1 MTDYNATGNY
11 YTIGHIV
18 QFSGLSDR
26 TVRSYI
32 ASGLLRGEKING
44 LWHFTAEQVDD
55 FMSHPAVRPSIQAKR
70 NAIVSDF
77 LADNKKRTPQSCMIL
92 DMPGADEDKLS
103 EYFSHEIMSGE
114 LHDFRF
120 SLDCGGSVP
129 RVILRGRTGELLAL
143 VSGFCSTMEGVCGDE
158 TL

>member
-11 YTIGHIV
+11 YTIGHVV

-32 ASGLLRGEKING
+32 ASGLLQGEKING
-44 LWHFTAEQVDD
+44 LWHFTAKQVED
-55 FMSHPAVRPSIQAKR
+55 FMSHPTVRPSIQAKR
-70 NAIVSDF
+70 NAIISDF
-77 LADNKKRTPQSCMIL
+77 LLDNKKRTPQSCMIL
-92 DMPGADEDKLS
+92 DLPGADEEKLN

-120 SLDCGGSVP
+120 SLDCGGGVP
-129 RVILRGRTGELLAL
+129 RVILRGRTEELLAL
-143 VSGFCSTMEGVCGDE
+143 VSGFCSTMEGADGDG